1 MKLAFAGAPEVR
13 ATAADVWRRLLDPH
27 FIGASTPGVES
38 VEVTGPNAFR
48 MELGFGVALLKF
60 RFDMDVSFHDVVEGE
75 SARMEARGTASGTT
89 WNESRSWTAKCR
101 TASTRGAM
109 ISRIRIEELSRRLQR
124 LHWEA
129 ETTITGTLAGIGGKL
144 VEGVAHRLTGRFWED
159 FAERVER
166 EAAA

>member
-13 ATAADVWRRLLDPH
+13 ATAAEVWRRLLDPH

-38 VEVTGPNAFR
+38 VEVTGPGAFR
-48 MELGFGVALLKF
+48 MQLGFGVAMLKF
-60 RFDMDVSFHDVVEGE
+60 RFDMDVSFHDIGEGG

-89 WNESRSWTAKCR
+89 VS
-101 TASTRGAM
+101 M
-109 ISRIRIEELSRRLQR
+109 ISRIRLEEIARQLQR
-124 LHWEA
+124 RHWDA
-129 ETTITGTLAGIGGKL
+129 ETTITGTLAGVGGRL
-144 VEGVAHRLTGRFWED
+144 VEGVAHRLTARFWED

>member
-89 WNESRSWTAKCR
+89 V
-101 TASTRGAM
+101 AM

>member
-13 ATAADVWRRLLDPH
+13 ATAAEVWRRLLDPH

-38 VEVTGPNAFR
+38 VEITGPHAFR
-48 MELGFGVALLKF
+48 MQLGFGVALLKF
-60 RFDMDVSFHDVVEGE
+60 RFDLDVSFHDIVEGE
-75 SARMEARGTASGTT
+75 TARMEARGIASGTT
-89 WNESRSWTAKCR
+89 V
-101 TASTRGAM
+101 AM
-109 ISRIRIEELSRRLQR
+109 VSRIRIEPLAQRLQR
-124 LHWEA
+124 LHWDA
-129 ETTITGTLAGIGGKL
+129 ETTITGTLAGVGGRL